1 MTKTVLITGTSTGL
15 GRATATLFQ
24 QLGWNVVATMR
35 NPADGA
41 ELGALERVLV
51 TRLDV
56 EDDTSIAAA
65 IDAGITR
72 FGHID
77 VFVNNAGFGAFGPLE
92 AASIETVRRQFDVN
106 VIGVLRAMQAIL
118 PHFRERRAGTII
130 NVSSTSGR
138 ITLPFG
144 SLYHASKYAVEGAT
158 EALQYELAPLGIA
171 VKLVEPGAIRT
182 DFAGRSMAFSND
194 PDLAEY
200 QPLIEAAMGTYGE
213 LMGGG
218 SEPEQIAQV
227 ILTAATDDK
236 ATLRYV
242 AGQDAVQMLQE
253 RAAAGDDEF
262 FANVRGQFGLSSG
275 AAR

>member
-106 VIGVLRAMQAIL
+106 VIGVLRAMQGIL

-194 PDLAEY
+194 FDLTEY

>member
-194 PDLAEY
+194 FDLTEY